1 MLRIIELFDA
11 MMKGIAK
18 KAQDSNLIVT
28 KIRSIALVGEPE
40 RNRPSLTLDW
50 DHVFP

>member
-1 MLRIIELFDA
+1 
-11 MMKGIAK
+11 MMKRIAK

-28 KIRSIALVGEPE
+28 KIRLVDLVGEPE

-50 DHVFP
+50 DHVFS